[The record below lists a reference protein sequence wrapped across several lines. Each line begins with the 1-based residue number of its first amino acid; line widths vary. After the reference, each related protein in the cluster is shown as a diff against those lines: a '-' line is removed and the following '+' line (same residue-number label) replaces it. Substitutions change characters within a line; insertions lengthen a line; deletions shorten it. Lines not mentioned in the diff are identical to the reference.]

1 MDVDSEDVLLSGG
14 EEAGGGGAE
23 ADLTG
28 LDVDQLLRVH
38 ILIRHHHNVV

>member
-14 EEAGGGGAE
+14 EEVGGGGAE

-28 LDVDQLLRVH
+28 LDVDQLLSEEDQTMEGGAVH
-38 ILIRHHHNVV
+38 